1 MRRRSRSVGPLDEL
15 ITDCDENDRNALVD
29 PYVVELDVR
38 VVENADAGYICDVGP
53 VCINLSF
60 YNIFIS

>member
-53 VCINLSF
+53 VCTNLSV